1 MVERIPGNNFLY
13 TLTPKNGSLFLAF
26 FVVELSARNPDAMAS
41 SVVRIRRPSKRT
53 VLTCGSNAAACLTE
67 VASSSDSSDEASSG
81 MGARGV

>member
-13 TLTPKNGSLFLAF
+13 TLTPKNGSLFLAA
-26 FVVELSARNPDAMAS
+26 FVVELSARKPDAMA

-67 VASSSDSSDEASSG
+67 VASSSDSSDEGSSG
-81 MGARGV
+81 MAARGV